1 MIVTEHVVGRV
12 GALMGAPV
20 CEVAIVQ
27 IPEELAGWQFVPG
40 RQLEP
45 GLAHGSAAVDQATED
60 RSLAHRQRDDNQIR
74 QAGVFALYDWCWG
87 GDHQWLYS
95 AKADMELYS
104 HDHGFYLPPTGSDW
118 NVGALDSHA
127 DRPHPGPWPPRV
139 LDRRELDRLSA
150 ALRAIDKQH
159 LCAILGDVPLTWP
172 VTTRELEALG
182 SFLECRAPL
191 VAHRLDL
198 MKEAM

>member
-1 MIVTEHVVGRV
+1 
-12 GALMGAPV
+12 
-20 CEVAIVQ
+20 
-27 IPEELAGWQFVPG
+27 
-40 RQLEP
+40 
-45 GLAHGSAAVDQATED
+45 
-60 RSLAHRQRDDNQIR
+60 
-74 QAGVFALYDWCWG
+74 
-87 GDHQWLYS
+87 
-95 AKADMELYS
+95 MELYS

>member
-1 MIVTEHVVGRV
+1 MRWPSCRSPRNWLG
-12 GALMGAPV
+12 GSLYPV
-20 CEVAIVQ
+20 DSWSQ
-27 IPEELAGWQFVPG
+27 DWPTVPPRWTKRPRIEASLTVSATTIRSG
-40 RQLEP
+40 RQVSSPCTIGVGGETTSGCTRRRRIWSYTAMTTASICHPLVRT
-45 GLAHGSAAVDQATED
+45 GTLA
-60 RSLAHRQRDDNQIR
+60 RSIP
-74 QAGVFALYDWCWG
+74 
-87 GDHQWLYS
+87 
-95 AKADMELYS
+95 M
-104 HDHGFYLPPTGSDW
+104 PTG
-118 NVGALDSHA
+118 
-127 DRPHPGPWPPRV
+127 PTPGPWPPRV